1 MKTAAETNTKWQ
13 RFKGLFKK
21 TKKNP
26 VKDVGP
32 TAKNTSPIQKNNAV
46 GAVTANVTAPQKGKL
61 GKFISTTKK
70 KAMEKYGEAM
80 AYVEGR
86 HAAAKYAREHKPKV
100 LYTNFLGMYR
110 IEYSK
115 LAKPSGGDPQ
125 MYLVVVSSNT
135 TVNLEFGSMITA
147 LDTLTGNSELGSEY
161 TTFFYPGTSDGNR
174 SDYKGNYVIN
184 GRAHVTQN
192 NIDTMKKL
200 FKKAQEYYD
209 TNPEARRKLRDARG
223 IVQTKLGKLASV
235 AGNKFRTAKAGVVAD
250 YQKTKKRIM
259 NKYEKVVSK
268 VEFKR
273 KLDNALGD
281 IRKGLLLTFDSNPTG
296 ANDAVNGL
304 RKGFTDL
311 MNSGP
316 PSLEWNDTEG
326 EVEHRS
332 SPTNEYLKILHPDT
346 GIYQEVPRSFSNIT
360 KVNSPPPPKKTE

>member
-32 TAKNTSPIQKNNAV
+32 TAKNTSPIQKKNAV

-61 GKFISTTKK
+61 GKFIS
-70 KAMEKYGEAM
+70 
-80 AYVEGR
+80 
-86 HAAAKYAREHKPKV
+86 
-100 LYTNFLGMYR
+100 
-110 IEYSK
+110 
-115 LAKPSGGDPQ
+115 
-125 MYLVVVSSNT
+125 
-135 TVNLEFGSMITA
+135 
-147 LDTLTGNSELGSEY
+147 
-161 TTFFYPGTSDGNR
+161 TSDGNR

-360 KVNSPPPPKKTE
+360 KVNSPPPKKN